1 MSVSVVIPL
10 YNKRPYIER
19 ALHSVLSQTT
29 SPREIIV
36 IDDGSNDQSIGVL
49 NFWKKL
55 KLINNFKIIK

>member
-36 IDDGSNDQSIGVL
+36 IL
-49 NFWKKL
+49 EL
-55 KLINNFKIIK
+55 KPVNQAITVAVIMHRV